1 VSALGAGTDD
11 VLAWRPTAAVLRV
24 SVLPAALAALAVLL
38 RRADLLVLVAP
49 LALAAVPLVRRPAGR
64 PRGALEV
71 PQGWVPEGEPVPAT
85 VGVVDAEGAQTAALE
100 LATPDWVRPDPGTV
114 AAGVLRPA
122 GVQLSVP
129 LRLTARRWGWSA
141 VGPGTLVLSACGG
154 LLRAGPAPVAPGRV
168 RVVPLSARYAGA
180 ELLPRARGA
189 VGLHR
194 SQRLGEGT
202 ELAGIRPFAPG
213 DRIRRVN
220 WRTSLRTGEL
230 QVNATTTERDAAV
243 LLLLDARFD
252 AGTSGGVDG
261 HASGVDVAVR
271 ATAALTAFYL
281 GLGDRVGLVAAAAT
295 TRVLPART
303 GRGQLER
310 VLSALLGTSAPGS
323 GGAEPRLA
331 VPPDLDPRALVLV
344 VSPLVG
350 RAVFERCAALAQAGH
365 AVVVVDT
372 LPPDAL
378 PDDGDPW
385 AGPVGRLWL
394 LERAT
399 RIGQLQLLGVP
410 VVPWQGSGSL
420 DAVLVELTRAAARSG
435 GRR

>member
-1 VSALGAGTDD
+1 
-11 VLAWRPTAAVLRV
+11 
-24 SVLPAALAALAVLL
+24 
-38 RRADLLVLVAP
+38 
-49 LALAAVPLVRRPAGR
+49 
-64 PRGALEV
+64 
-71 PQGWVPEGEPVPAT
+71 
-85 VGVVDAEGAQTAALE
+85 
-100 LATPDWVRPDPGTV
+100 
-114 AAGVLRPA
+114 
-122 GVQLSVP
+122 VP
-129 LRLTARRWGWSA
+129 LRLTAARWGWSA
-141 VGPGTLVLSACGG
+141 VGPGALVLSACGG
-154 LLRAGPAPVAPGRV
+154 LLRAGPAPLPPARV

-220 WRTSLRTGEL
+220 WRTSLRSGEL

-252 AGTSGGVDG
+252 AGTSGGVG
-261 HASGVDVAVR
+261 GRASGVDVAVR
-271 ATAALTAFYL
+271 ATAALAAFYL

-295 TRVLPART
+295 SRVLTART

-310 VLSALLGTSAPGS
+310 VLTALLGTSAPGA
-323 GGAEPRLA
+323 GGTEPRLA

-350 RAVFERCAALAQAGH
+350 RLVFEQVAALSRAGH

-378 PDDGDPW
+378 PADGDAW
-385 AGPVGRLWL
+385 TGPVTRLWL

-399 RIGQLQLLGVP
+399 RTGQLQLLGVP
-410 VVPWQGSGSL
+410 VVPWRGSGSL
-420 DAVLVELTRAAARSG
+420 DAVLLELTRAAARTG

>member
-1 VSALGAGTDD
+1 MSTPDRA
-11 VLAWRPTAAVLRV
+11 LAWQPTAAVLRV
-24 SVLPAALAALAVLL
+24 SVLPAALAVLAVLL

-49 LALAAVPLVRRPAGR
+49 LALAAVPLVRRPGGR
-64 PRGALEV
+64 PRAALSV
-71 PQGWVPEGEPVPAT
+71 AQGWVPEGEPVPAT
-85 VGVVDAEGAQTAALE
+85 VEVTGTDGAQTAALA
-100 LATPDWVRPDPGTV
+100 LATPDWVRPEPGTV

-122 GVQLSVP
+122 GDALVLP

-141 VGPGTLVLSACGG
+141 VGPGTVVLSACGG
-154 LLRAGPAPVAPGRV
+154 LLRAGPAAVAPARV

-180 ELLPRARGA
+180 DLLPRARGA

-194 SQRLGEGT
+194 SQRLGEGS
-202 ELAGIRPFAPG
+202 ELTGIRPFAPG

-252 AGTSGGVDG
+252 AGTSGGVG
-261 HASGVDVAVR
+261 GQASGVDVAVR
-271 ATAALTAFYL
+271 ATAALAAFYL

-310 VLSALLGTSAPGS
+310 VLTALLGTSAPGP
-323 GGAEPRLA
+323 GGTEPRLT
-331 VPPDLDPRALVLV
+331 VPPDLDPRALVV
-344 VSPLVG
+344 VVGPLVG
-350 RAVFERCAALAQAGH
+350 RAVFERVAALSRAGH

-378 PDDGDPW
+378 PADDDQW
-385 AGPVGRLWL
+385 AGPVARLWS

-399 RIGQLQLLGVP
+399 RIGQLQLTGVP
-410 VVPWQGSGSL
+410 VVPWRGSGSL
-420 DAVLVELTRAAARSG
+420 DAVLRELTRAA
-435 GRR
+435 GRTGSRR